1 MIGAHYDSVV
11 GSPGANDNGSGAA
24 AVLALGRA
32 FVGKKMARTLRFVEF
47 VNEEPPFFWTEDM
60 GSLVYA
66 KECRDRGEYIVA
78 MLSLETIGYYC
89 DEPGSQEYPFPL
101 NLAYPLTGNF
111 IGFISNLSSGNLLRQ
126 AIVSFRSH
134 TQFSSEGAIVPHL
147 LPGIGWS
154 DGRSF
159 WQQDYPAIMI
169 NQYCPISLCLLP
181 HDRRHAG

>member
-1 MIGAHYDSVV
+1 
-11 GSPGANDNGSGAA
+11 
-24 AVLALGRA
+24 
-32 FVGKKMARTLRFVEF
+32 
-47 VNEEPPFFWTEDM
+47 M

-78 MLSLETIGYYC
+78 MLWLETIGYYC
-89 DEPGSQEYPFPL
+89 DEPGSQKCPFPL

-126 AIVSFRSH
+126 AIASFRSH
-134 TQFSSEGAIVPHL
+134 SQFPSEGAIVPHL

-169 NQYCPISLCLLP
+169 TDTAPFRYAYYHTIEDTPDKIND
-181 HDRRHAG
+181 DRLARVVAGIERVVADLVKVKN